1 MLPVAAFA
9 AIVFPY
15 VAPSG
20 DARFA
25 LAWGDLLASGETPD
39 FNAPG
44 VPVKHPLE
52 IAITTA
58 LAPLGTKAALDIYTV
73 LSILAFLAFLYAVFR
88 LGRALW
94 SPALGLLA
102 VALLVTRPELILYGT
117 NAYRDVPFAALV
129 LFAAALTIE
138 STTRNWR
145 TALILLAVAGLIRPE
160 AWALS
165 ILYAGWLERRRRRG
179 EEGLEVRPAPLVA
192 LAFAAPVLW
201 ATFDLV
207 LTGDLLDT
215 YRSTDPS
222 ETGEGGGG
230 DDGGAGAGDF
240 YLRTLENGI
249 PGLIGWPLTLLGA
262 AAGVWALWRRHQ
274 QLTTHARFA
283 AKAAHRNTTHTEP
296 EDPAGTVALMVAA
309 LLAFYVGLAVLS
321 LPVSPRFL
329 LAAASA
335 LATLALTLLALR
347 HLPAV
352 AIALTIGGG
361 AMLVALPG
369 DVSEIG
375 DTLEIQHDRHTREAD
390 LADLARQARVG
401 DAADRCRRLG
411 FAAETGSF
419 ANRGRA
425 IVAPE
430 LGLDPA
436 SIQIR
441 RALAPKRGDAVF
453 FLRGVRRTKQ
463 VDYGAIRLGDW
474 GFVARCQQAF
484 GATAHQT
491 FTVRRRGA
499 ISVPALPRP
508 EHSMD
513 SLISD
518 GR

>member
-1 MLPVAAFA
+1 VRLPTGAAIARGALVVLPVAGFA

-44 VPVKHPLE
+44 APVKHPLE

-58 LAPLGTKAALDIYTV
+58 LAALGTKAALDIYTV

-102 VALLVTRPELILYGT
+102 VALLVTRPDLILYGT

-138 STTRNWR
+138 STARNWR

-165 ILYAGWLERRRRRG
+165 ILYAGWLELRRRRG
-179 EEGLEVRPAPLVA
+179 EEGLEVRPVPLVA

-230 DDGGAGAGDF
+230 DDGGSGGGAGDF
-240 YLRTLENGI
+240 YLRTLKNGI

-262 AAGVWALWRRHQ
+262 ATGVWALWRRRE
-274 QLTTHARFA
+274 QLAMHARFA
-283 AKAAHRNTTHTEP
+283 AKAAHRNTAQTEP

-352 AIALTIGGG
+352 AVALTVAGA

-369 DVSEIG
+369 DVSEIA
-375 DTLEIQHDRHTREAD
+375 DTLEVQHNRHTREAD
-390 LADLARQARVG
+390 LADLAGQARVG
-401 DAADRCRRLG
+401 DAVRRCRRLG

-430 LGLDPA
+430 LGLDPG
-436 SIQIR
+436 SFQLR
-441 RALAPKRGDAVF
+441 RALAPKRGEALF

-463 VDYGAIRLGDW
+463 VDYGGVRLGDW
-474 GFVARCQQAF
+474 GFIARC
-484 GATAHQT
+484 
-491 FTVRRRGA
+491 
-499 ISVPALPRP
+499 
-508 EHSMD
+508 
-513 SLISD
+513 
-518 GR
+518 

>member
-1 MLPVAAFA
+1 VRLPTGAAIARGALVVLPVAAFA
-9 AIVFPY
+9 AIAFPY

-25 LAWGDLLASGETPD
+25 LAWGDLLAGGETPD
-39 FNAPG
+39 FTASG

-102 VALLVTRPELILYGT
+102 VGLLVTRPDLILYGT

-138 STTRNWR
+138 STSRNWR

-165 ILYAGWLERRRRRG
+165 VLYAGWLELRRRGG
-179 EEGLEVRPAPLVA
+179 EEGLEVRPLALVA

-215 YRSTDPS
+215 YRSADPS

-230 DDGGAGAGDF
+230 DDGGSGGGAGDF
-240 YLRTLENGI
+240 YLRTLKNGI

-262 AAGVWALWRRHQ
+262 AAGVWALWRRRE
-274 QLTTHARFA
+274 QLTTHARSA
-283 AKAAHRNTTHTEP
+283 AKATHRHAGPAEP
-296 EDPAGTVALMVAA
+296 EDPAGTVALMAAA

-335 LATLALTLLALR
+335 FAALALTLLALR

-352 AIALTIGGG
+352 AVALTIGGA

-369 DVSEIG
+369 DIGEIA
-375 DTLEIQHDRHTREAD
+375 DTLEVQHDRHTREAD
-390 LADLARQARVG
+390 LADLAGQPRVG
-401 DAADRCRRLG
+401 DAVSRCRRLG

-430 LGLDPA
+430 LGLDPG

-441 RALAPKRGDAVF
+441 RALAPKQGDALF
-453 FLRGVRRTKQ
+453 FLRGVRRTKE
-463 VDYGAIRLGDW
+463 VDYGAIRLGAW
-474 GFVARCQQAF
+474 GFIARC
-484 GATAHQT
+484 
-491 FTVRRRGA
+491 
-499 ISVPALPRP
+499 
-508 EHSMD
+508 
-513 SLISD
+513 
-518 GR
+518 